1 MTVNRLIINIKVQ
14 TGQQKQ
20 YVDFIDDY
28 ISLGVCS
35 RPMKNQAN
43 SEVIKILSKLFKA
56 SSSKIKIIHGQKN
69 SSKTIVIIN
78 PEFIPKNLNI

>member
-1 MTVNRLIINIKVQ
+1 MNRLIINIKVQ

-20 YVDFIDDY
+20 YVDFIDDH

-43 SEVIKILSKLFKA
+43 LEVIKILSKLFKT